1 MFIEHLRYF
10 RHNSRC
16 WDTKLNKG
24 KHPCPVEL
32 ILGGAGRRGRDT
44 RPVQGNLRH
53 TRTGRA
59 RMHCVL
65 GSRPQH
71 GATIAG
77 KHVTRSVWFPSAYK
91 SDAHTQV
98 LSLKNAT
105 HHPSCQRAVTFLPA
119 EGLKDGK
126 NHHHMTRGASEPSQ
140 GRQSEGPH
148 GAATALQSVKQS
160 QCLRSAVT
168 RGQPVS

>member
-1 MFIEHLRYF
+1 MAH

-32 ILGGAGRRGRDT
+32 ILGGAGRARRDT
-44 RPVQGNLRH
+44 RPVQGNLSDIHAQAELGCTVCLAPGRN
-53 TRTGRA
+53 TGD
-59 RMHCVL
+59 HH
-65 GSRPQH
+65 P
-71 GATIAG
+71 G
-77 KHVTRSVWFPSAYK
+77 KHVTSVWFPSAYK
-91 SDAHTQV
+91 SDAHTEV

-126 NHHHMTRGASEPSQ
+126 NHHHMTRGRRVSQ
-140 GRQSEGPH
+140 ARDGSQRGRTGLPQPF
-148 GAATALQSVKQS
+148 S
-160 QCLRSAVT
+160 Q
-168 RGQPVS
+168 